1 VADIDT
7 AGPEV
12 ARVAARR
19 AKQAALACIL
29 LLGVAVAILA
39 IDNGIKRD
47 ILEAAQQAR
56 KLLDEFKLLANVEN
70 AVMAGAVEEVRK
82 GGVKAPGETGTA
94 DGDRVDAAD
103 GVGDAPRA
111 PAAAAGDE
119 NGRGQPEPGRKP
131 RTQARARRDG

>member
-1 VADIDT
+1 MATVADIDT
-7 AGPEV
+7 AAPEI

-19 AKQAALACIL
+19 AKQAAVACIL

-56 KLLDEFKLLANVEN
+56 RLLDEVK
-70 AVMAGAVEEVRK
+70 AVAG
-82 GGVKAPGETGTA
+82 GIKAPGETGTA
-94 DGDRVDAAD
+94 DSGRVDAGD

-119 NGRGQPEPGRKP
+119 NGSGQPEPGRKS
-131 RTQARARRDG
+131 RTPARTRRNG